1 MNCNPDQEQLH
12 HFWMKV
18 AEQVKKI
25 ILDSRK
31 EQKQLWV
38 STCGTDV
45 SWLHVRLDSNPK
57 LYSFEPYKPYYLA
70 PEEIPQYIRDR
81 SRSKSRSRSRPRNL

>member
-18 AEQVKKI
+18 AEQVKKKM
-25 ILDSRK
+25 LDSRI

-45 SWLHVRLDSNPK
+45 SWLHVRLDSYPK
-57 LYSFEPYKPYYLA
+57 SYSYEPYKKLA
-70 PEEIPQYIRDR
+70 LEEIPQHIRDR